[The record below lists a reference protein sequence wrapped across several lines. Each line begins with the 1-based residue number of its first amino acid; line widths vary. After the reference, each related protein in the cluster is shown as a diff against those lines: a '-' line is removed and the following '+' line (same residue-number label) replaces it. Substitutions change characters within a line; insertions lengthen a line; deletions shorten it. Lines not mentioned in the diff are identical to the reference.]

1 MGRTKRTHGDGHK
14 KSEKFEMR
22 GNGMDKLDLV
32 AQMGFNLFASVKRS
46 RSNFIINGAKNQQQR
61 HIKKI
66 SFHTQNSHGA

>member
-1 MGRTKRTHGDGHK
+1 
-14 KSEKFEMR
+14 MR

-32 AQMGFNLFASVKRS
+32 AQMGFNLFAPVKRS